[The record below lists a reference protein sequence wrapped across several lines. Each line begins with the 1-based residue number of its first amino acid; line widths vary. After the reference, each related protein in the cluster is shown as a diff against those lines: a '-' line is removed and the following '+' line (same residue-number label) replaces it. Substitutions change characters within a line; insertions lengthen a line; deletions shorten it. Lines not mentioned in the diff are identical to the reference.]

1 MAILSTL
8 RQRRLIKVFIASPGD
23 LIAERQ
29 SAHEVV
35 KEINAIFGRNFDVEI
50 DLLGWED
57 TLPGMGRPQAMIN
70 RDVDGCDLFI
80 GLLWKRWGTPP
91 GEEFTSGFEEEFERA
106 RQRHQLTG
114 QPEIWLAFKQVEPS
128 LLELISKPS
137 VR

>member
-35 KEINAIFGRNFDVEI
+35 KEINAIFGCNFDMEI

-80 GLLWKRWGTPP
+80 GLLWKRWARPQGKNLPLVSRRNLNEQ
-91 GEEFTSGFEEEFERA
+91 GSATSVQDSRKSGW
-106 RQRHQLTG
+106 H
-114 QPEIWLAFKQVEPS
+114 S
-128 LLELISKPS
+128 SK
-137 VR
+137 